1 MKANKPKHRL
11 RWLPAL
17 ILLAAAAY
25 LFMYAQAKIVHIEYA
40 DVYLNDLPD
49 EFDGVTL
56 LYVSDVHIA
65 SVADARHMQA
75 LMDQLETFNADILL
89 LGGDYSD
96 VRLWDQLRCF
106 GNTDKKSALKRTAY
120 AQSHL
125 WMASLADFDAP
136 LGKFAVQGNHD
147 CTDASLMESLAQGG
161 VQLLMNEAAIIEKN
175 GAQLAVAGVGDYEK
189 GAYEPYV
196 TANQVQSDA
205 CCILLSHNPDAL
217 PQLFTTDANGG
228 GNWIDLALSGHT
240 HGGQVRIGNFVPI
253 NNSSYGLTYLTGW
266 CEQPSGYSLTSN
278 GVGTTALPI
287 RLGAPAQVHLI
298 TLRAVPAPH

>member
-1 MKANKPKHRL
+1 M
-11 RWLPAL
+11 
-17 ILLAAAAY
+17 
-25 LFMYAQAKIVHIEYA
+25 
-40 DVYLNDLPD
+40 
-49 EFDGVTL
+49 L

-175 GAQLAVAGVGDYEK
+175 GAQLAIAGVGDYENDLPLLTHADI
-189 GAYEPYV
+189 GAAPEN
-196 TANQVQSDA
+196 A
-205 CCILLSHNPDAL
+205 
-217 PQLFTTDANGG
+217 
-228 GNWIDLALSGHT
+228 IDSIKKIAKVFLKSADQCAIKELIERLEK
-240 HGGQVRIGNFVPI
+240 RI
-253 NNSSYGLTYLTGW
+253 
-266 CEQPSGYSLTSN
+266 EK
-278 GVGTTALPI
+278 
-287 RLGAPAQVHLI
+287 
-298 TLRAVPAPH
+298 